1 MTTRDTVDTLGMRC
15 ATNTMKQ
22 NTTIA
27 PTMAAADTAPEPLEI
42 DGSRQHEAV
51 EQPDDGFQHEK
62 RHQRVAQLQNASRYA
77 PQRARK
83 EVFEESASAGSADT
97 VSAIGRSLCVST
109 SQEAACNRRRTN
121 HAHRPETSSKT
132 QLERIW
138 TSPGNGDSTEETT
151 TFSNM
156 PSAICTTME
165 LGRLAESTSI
175 QNSDSMTLPAPY
187 SKPGTS
193 SARSGGS
200 DKITPSNAAR
210 FPANNNAVGSTYGMV
225 FALRRPV
232 QARVTATAEHTMM
245 EHATTTLKNR
255 SGTNMKGAFTNAY
268 AER

>member
-1 MTTRDTVDTLGMRC
+1 
-15 ATNTMKQ
+15 MKQ

-27 PTMAAADTAPEPLEI
+27 PTMAAADTAPEPSKSMDPASMKLLSNPMTASSTKNATSE
-42 DGSRQHEAV
+42 S
-51 EQPDDGFQHEK
+51 PNSK
-62 RHQRVAQLQNASRYA
+62 NASRYA
-77 PQRARK
+77 PHRARK

-109 SQEAACNRRRTN
+109 SQEAARNRRRTN

-200 DKITPSNAAR
+200 DKTTPSNAAR

>member
-1 MTTRDTVDTLGMRC
+1 MRFH
-15 ATNTMKQ
+15 
-22 NTTIA
+22 
-27 PTMAAADTAPEPLEI
+27 L
-42 DGSRQHEAV
+42 
-51 EQPDDGFQHEK
+51 
-62 RHQRVAQLQNASRYA
+62 
-77 PQRARK
+77 
-83 EVFEESASAGSADT
+83 AGSGPQPTAH
-97 VSAIGRSLCVST
+97 
-109 SQEAACNRRRTN
+109 EP
-121 HAHRPETSSKT
+121 AHRPETSSKT

-200 DKITPSNAAR
+200 DKTTPSNAAR

>member
-1 MTTRDTVDTLGMRC
+1 MTASSTKN
-15 ATNTMKQ
+15 ATSESPNSK
-22 NTTIA
+22 
-27 PTMAAADTAPEPLEI
+27 
-42 DGSRQHEAV
+42 
-51 EQPDDGFQHEK
+51 
-62 RHQRVAQLQNASRYA
+62 NASRYA

-97 VSAIGRSLCVST
+97 VSAIDRSLCVST

-165 LGRLAESTSI
+165 LGRPAESTSI

-200 DKITPSNAAR
+200 DKITPSNA
-210 FPANNNAVGSTYGMV
+210 GSTYGMV